1 MASDAPHPW
10 PDALCIFISS
20 QCDSCLSASMDRLTN
35 KRQLCTFA
43 SIGRYGF
50 PCAIE
55 TAQARGEMCDY
66 ARVLIATDAQAASL
80 IEDAASEQGFNSRR
94 DDGNM
99 PAIREQP
106 RQV

>member
-1 MASDAPHPW
+1 
-10 PDALCIFISS
+10 
-20 QCDSCLSASMDRLTN
+20 
-35 KRQLCTFA
+35 
-43 SIGRYGF
+43 
-50 PCAIE
+50 
-55 TAQARGEMCDY
+55 MCDY